1 MREKSVFIK
10 ATLAKM
16 KVFKGKFSKNKEGAN
31 VHPCNSFFFFFWG
44 GGGQMSP
51 MPFFMGVNR
60 RVGQVSVGELS

>member
-31 VHPCNSFFFFFWG
+31 VHPCNSFFWG
-44 GGGQMSP
+44 EGGGQMSP
-51 MPFFMGVNR
+51 LPFFMGVNR
-60 RVGQVSVGELS
+60 RVGQVCR

>member
-1 MREKSVFIK
+1 MSTPAI
-10 ATLAKM
+10 L
-16 KVFKGKFSKNKEGAN
+16 
-31 VHPCNSFFFFFWG
+31 FFGGGGG